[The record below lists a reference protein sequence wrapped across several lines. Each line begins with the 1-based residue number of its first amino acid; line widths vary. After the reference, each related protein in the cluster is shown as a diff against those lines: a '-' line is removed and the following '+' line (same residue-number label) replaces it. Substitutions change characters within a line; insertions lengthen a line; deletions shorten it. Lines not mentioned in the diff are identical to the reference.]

1 MDGIDLVAVATLG
14 QTIVLTIT
22 LIVFILQLRS
32 QTQAIKDAAYQGV
45 LDDYN
50 DIMRAQLSRPEIS
63 ELLDDIIRTGRAAEM
78 EMPQLSHEEKILR
91 SYIMMIY
98 SLFERVYILRE
109 KEWID
114 EASWREWATWIEVM
128 ARNPMFAHVHTLT
141 RGMFNVAFQEYVSRV
156 IAGSSGP
163 RQLDPSTNSK
173 RTR

>member
-1 MDGIDLVAVATLG
+1 MDGLDLVTIASIA
-14 QTIVLTIT
+14 QTVVLTIT

-32 QTQAIKDAAYQGV
+32 QTQAIKDAAYQSV
-45 LDDYN
+45 LNDYN

-63 ELLDDIIRTGRAAEM
+63 ELLDDVIRSGRGAEFP
-78 EMPQLSHEEKILR
+78 MPQLSHDEKILR

-128 ARNPMFAHVHTLT
+128 ARNPIFAHVHTLT
-141 RGMFNVAFQEYVSRV
+141 GGMFNAAFQEYVSGV
-156 IAGSSGP
+156 LEGKKSAGTGGSSG
-163 RQLDPSTNSK
+163 RK
-173 RTR
+173 R